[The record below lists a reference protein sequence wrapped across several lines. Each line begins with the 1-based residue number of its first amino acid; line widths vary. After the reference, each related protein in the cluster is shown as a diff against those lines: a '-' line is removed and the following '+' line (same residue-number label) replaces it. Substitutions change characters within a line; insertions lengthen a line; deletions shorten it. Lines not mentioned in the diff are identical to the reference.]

1 MSVLSASRVVL
12 VSSVLRY
19 ALVSEV
25 VAVDWFALFLGVV
38 LGSRDGECRG
48 SVSCKLTLSFE
59 HLVHQQSIGHT
70 CTP

>member
-1 MSVLSASRVVL
+1 MSGLSASRVVL
-12 VSSVLRY
+12 VSGVLRY
-19 ALVSEV
+19 ALMSEV

-48 SVSCKLTLSFE
+48 SVSCKLILSFE
-59 HLVHQQSIGHT
+59 RLVHQQSIGHT